1 MRQDKFHRICE
12 RILSHIR
19 FVAPRDTGNLA
30 ENAIRMHYEGNK
42 CIIEVDEAI
51 APYMPFTNEPWIS
64 PKWRGKKNPNEHWWQ
79 DTAENID
86 LIIRKEFKGKRND
99 RTD

>member
-1 MRQDKFHRICE
+1 MTQAAFQRLCE

-30 ENAIRMHYEGNK
+30 ENAIRMHYEGNV
-42 CIIEVDEAI
+42 CVIEVDEDI
-51 APYMPFTNEPWIS
+51 APYMPYTNEPWIS
-64 PKWRGKKNPNEHWWQ
+64 PRWHGKKNPNEHWWQ

-86 LIIRKEFKGKRND
+86 RIIQTEFGGKRI
-99 RTD
+99 T